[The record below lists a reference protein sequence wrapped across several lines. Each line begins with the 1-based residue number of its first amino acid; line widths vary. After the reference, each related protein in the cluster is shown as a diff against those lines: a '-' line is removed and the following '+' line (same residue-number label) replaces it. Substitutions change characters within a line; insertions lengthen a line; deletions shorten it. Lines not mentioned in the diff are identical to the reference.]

1 LNCSLSDRKP
11 VDTDDEVVVMIIPD
25 HQMLE
30 SVERIS
36 SQLSDD
42 PVCNLC
48 LTNFSMPTGTHALVY
63 ILRKMNSISYFPS
76 KVGRIGPTCAPT
88 EHLVMHV

>member
-1 LNCSLSDRKP
+1 
-11 VDTDDEVVVMIIPD
+11 MIIPD

-48 LTNFSMPTGTHALVY
+48 LIKFSIPTDTHALFY
-63 ILRKMNSISYFPS
+63 IL
-76 KVGRIGPTCAPT
+76 
-88 EHLVMHV
+88 

>member
-11 VDTDDEVVVMIIPD
+11 VDADDEVVVMIIPD

-36 SQLSDD
+36 SQLADD

-48 LTNFSMPTGTHALVY
+48 LIKFSKSADSSALVY
-63 ILRKMNSISYFPS
+63 S
-76 KVGRIGPTCAPT
+76 KENTLHFNYPWQSW
-88 EHLVMHV
+88 